1 MVKFETVSFVESPLN
16 QIVGLKGYVFAEMLL
31 SLMWSVPSALQL
43 QSLKI
48 LASHKCIN
56 THKISCLQSGA
67 WLKIVTSVPG
77 V

>member
-1 MVKFETVSFVESPLN
+1 MAKFETVSFVESPLN
-16 QIVGLKGYVFAEMLL
+16 QIVGLKGYVFAEIPL
-31 SLMWSVPSALQL
+31 SLVWGVPSALQS

-48 LASHKCIN
+48 LASQKCIN

-67 WLKIVTSVPG
+67 WLKIIASVPG